1 MGDGMAKWTI
11 KLGVDELN
19 ALMNREFG
27 GSSIVTGPVQEV
39 APGRVH
45 VVGRFHPSMLRPGE
59 LVSGPTLMSVAD
71 TAAYTLILAHVG
83 PELMAVTSTLTIN
96 FLRGAKPGDIHA
108 DAELLSL
115 GRRQAVCDVRIWTES
130 PERLAAQATVTY
142 ARAASAAA

>member
-1 MGDGMAKWTI
+1 MAKWAI
-11 KLGVDELN
+11 KLGADELN
-19 ALMNREFG
+19 VLMKREFG
-27 GSSIVTGPVQEV
+27 GTSISV
-39 APGRVH
+39 APVKSVEPGRIH
-45 VVGRFHPSMLRPGE
+45 VVARFDPGMLRPGK
-59 LVSGPTLMSVAD
+59 LVAGPTLMSIAD

-130 PERLAAQATVTY
+130 PDRLAAQATVTY
-142 ARAASAAA
+142 ARAVSAAE